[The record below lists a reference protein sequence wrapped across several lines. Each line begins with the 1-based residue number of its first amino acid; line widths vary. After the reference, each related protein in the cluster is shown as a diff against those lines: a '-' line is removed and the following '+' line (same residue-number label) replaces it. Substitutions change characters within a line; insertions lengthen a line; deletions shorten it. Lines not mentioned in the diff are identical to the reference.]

1 MSHDVSVSVS
11 VQSSVSVCVRLQAAD
26 KENIS
31 AYVFCSSSSS
41 FLFIMAM
48 IAWRSSTAETGDQS
62 EIYAQKV
69 LQKHKTHT
77 DTTHTNM
84 YKLITYSF
92 QM

>member
-1 MSHDVSVSVS
+1 MSVWVL
-11 VQSSVSVCVRLQAAD
+11 VCKALGLFVCLQAAD

-48 IAWRSSTAETGDQS
+48 IAWRSSTVETGDQS
-62 EIYAQKV
+62 QIYAQKE
-69 LQKHKTHT
+69 LQKNKTHT
-77 DTTHTNM
+77 DTTHSNIC
-84 YKLITYSF
+84 KLITYSF